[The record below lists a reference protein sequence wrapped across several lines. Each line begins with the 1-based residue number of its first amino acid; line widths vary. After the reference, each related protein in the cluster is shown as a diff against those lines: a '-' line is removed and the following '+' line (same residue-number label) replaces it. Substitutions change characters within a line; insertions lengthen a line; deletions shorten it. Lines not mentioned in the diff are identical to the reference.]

1 MSSKSF
7 GAQNEKIPH
16 LVEGKDG
23 LPGEV
28 WDLRLDVDQGF
39 ENSEGRVGF
48 PELDWLVGAEPAAS
62 GATVNFRGRSLKQG
76 KSFDSLTLSSS
87 TAQLIITA
95 MKPGNSGI
103 TVKMNAASGAASV
116 SYSEYDTLAL
126 TNNGAVIDVTAVA
139 PGASGLRVQVL
150 APQGTLSVSYAK
162 VGNLV
167 TIQPAAAGSTAADI
181 VTALSTN
188 AAIAALMTAV
198 VGSGGT
204 VNAITAPT
212 PLANGRVLIIQ
223 PAAGGSTASALA
235 TLINANGAGCQGI
248 LWATVVVGDA
258 TPFTLA
264 VASTPLA
271 GGTGSYDGFGVT
283 FSGVAALPKNTTG
296 ATGAAAWTDTLV
308 TVTSPDLTATTPA
321 HNTGDK
327 VAAVIEANGVKTAPL
342 TIQLGGGT
350 AGATGATGVTGA
362 TGPTGPTGVTGA
374 TGPT

>member
-39 ENSEGRVGF
+39 QNEEARVGF
-48 PELDWLVGAEPAAS
+48 PELDWLVGAEPAAV
-62 GATVNFRGRSLKQG
+62 GATVNFRGRSLNQG
-76 KSFDSLTLSSS
+76 QSFDTLTLSSG

-95 MKPGNSGI
+95 MKPGDSGI
-103 TVKMNAASGAASV
+103 MVNMNAAAGAASV

-126 TNNGAVIDVTAVA
+126 TNNGAVIDFTAVA

-150 APQGTLSVSYAK
+150 APQGTLAVSYSK

-188 AAIAALMTAV
+188 ATIAALMTAV
-198 VGSGGT
+198 VGTGGT
-204 VNAITAPT
+204 VDAITAPT

-223 PAAGGSTASALA
+223 PAAGGSLASVLA

-248 LWATVVVGDA
+248 LWATIVVGDG
-258 TPFTLA
+258 TVFSGP
-264 VASTPLA
+264 VSSTPLA
-271 GGTGSYDGFGVT
+271 GGTGSYDGFEVT

-308 TVTSPDLTATTPA
+308 TVTSPDLTATNPA
-321 HNTGDK
+321 HTTGDK
-327 VAAVIEANGVKTAPL
+327 VAAVIQANGVKTAPL

-350 AGATGATGVTGA
+350 AGVTGATGPSGA
-362 TGPTGPTGVTGA
+362 TGPTGPTGVTGPS
-374 TGPT
+374 GHS